1 MECMAIYFS
10 YASAMNSQ
18 SVTYYNENA
27 DAIAKILVKSIVRYF
42 EI

>member
-1 MECMAIYFS
+1 MYGLYFV

-18 SVTYYNENA
+18 SVDYFNENV
-27 DAIAKILVKSIVRYF
+27 DAITKILVKSIVRYF